1 MKYGLTALFSL
12 FPALADVGI
21 IVYETKG
28 LDARRTSSGHIA
40 LVATNLC
47 AQGIEA
53 LRACRDDEP
62 RGAVVNRYAT
72 IAPLYTKTMIVLPLQ
87 DHLTGT
93 SDRRSVPVATS
104 GGTLE
109 AIQIEYWRN
118 HLRAALPPLTIAQYE
133 ALVAEE
139 NRFDAGRT
147 FRRAL
152 QFDFIGKLAAPPAK
166 HYPTEPFALI
176 DPTNQE
182 LIPNGRWREAVGA
195 LHSRAGIMITAIA
208 TPQQEQRLIEFLSG
222 SLEVEPFHALANNC
236 SDFVK
241 RALVAVFEESSPKFR
256 TRAMAVAD
264 AWITSPISV
273 TTDFVALIKKAKLE
287 STVSYL
293 PILGGTRRHTL
304 GITTLSRGA
313 LVPNPGVSK
322 LAFGLKIYINT
333 LNPLLGATA
342 LAVDKLSMNVDLPK
356 LVHER
361 GSVELSRA
369 ALDDAPEAKKK
380 MEKLREQFRAFGT
393 KPCWE
398 QKKKAFSA
406 LASWAK
412 ETNLFDDEEAKQILK
427 TGRPFELA
435 RIWERRAAALGK
447 QGDLVAG
454 IQTCISLECR
464 IPDLEAASSNSWKPA
479 KVPSRDE
486 VTQLADSRNHD
497 DRALAFRLMSVPV
510 NYDLSAPAQKRRLSP
525 EFDLD
530 WKMLLEIA
538 RKNGYAVPIDGS
550 LSETIADCACRRLDA
565 GLDKADVFGL
575 ESSIGA
581 RIAQGFRDIWASPSR

>member
-1 MKYGLTALFSL
+1 MKYGLTTLFAIL
-12 FPALADVGI
+12 PAFADVGI

-28 LDARRTSSGHIA
+28 LDARRTGSGHIA

-47 AQGIEA
+47 AQGIED
-53 LRACRDDEP
+53 LRICRDDEP

-72 IAPLYTKTMIVLPLQ
+72 IAPLYTKSMIVLPLQ

-93 SDRRSVPVATS
+93 PDRRSVPVATS

-118 HLRAALPPLTIAQYE
+118 HLRDVLPPLTIEQYE

-139 NRFDAGRT
+139 KRFDAGRT

-152 QFDFIGKLAAPPAK
+152 QFEFIGKLAAPPTK
-166 HYPTEPFALI
+166 HYPTDPFALI
-176 DPTNQE
+176 DPTTQE
-182 LIPNGRWREAVGA
+182 LIPNGRWRESVGV
-195 LHSRAGIMITAIA
+195 LHSRAGIMITAV
-208 TPQQEQRLIEFLSG
+208 TTSQQEQRLIPFLTG
-222 SLEVEPFHALANNC
+222 ALEVEPFHALANNC

-241 RALVAVFEESSPKFR
+241 RALATVFEESNPQFR

-273 TTDFVALIKKAKLE
+273 ATDFVTLIKKAKLE

-293 PILGGTRRHTL
+293 PILGGTRRPTL

-342 LAVDKLSMNVDLPK
+342 LTVDKLSMNVNLPK

-361 GSVELSRA
+361 GSPELSRNA
-369 ALDDAPEAKKK
+369 YDGAPEAKKK
-380 MEKLREQFRAFGT
+380 MERIREQFRAFGT

-398 QKKKAFSA
+398 KKKKAFSA

-412 ETNLFDDEEAKQILK
+412 ETNLFDDEESKQVLK
-427 TGRPFELA
+427 TGKPFELA
-435 RIWERRAAALGK
+435 RIWERRASALGR

-454 IQTCISLECR
+454 VQTCISPECR
-464 IPDLEAASSNSWKPA
+464 IPGLEAASPNSWKPA

-486 VTQLADSRNHD
+486 VT
-497 DRALAFRLMSVPV
+497 
-510 NYDLSAPAQKRRLSP
+510 
-525 EFDLD
+525 
-530 WKMLLEIA
+530 
-538 RKNGYAVPIDGS
+538 
-550 LSETIADCACRRLDA
+550 
-565 GLDKADVFGL
+565 
-575 ESSIGA
+575 
-581 RIAQGFRDIWASPSR
+581 